1 VSVAVTVPLGK
12 TELARRIRAAAVT
25 HVVDAG
31 GYGARRAA
39 NEQGAF
45 SSAVMDGGSAGHAGA
60 DSTGADPDG
69 TAIYTLADPHDLAAV
84 RYVGQTRSPRRR
96 FVQHLAS
103 ARLWMP
109 DEIPWWIVSP
119 RLRPLYDWI
128 RALHR
133 DDYRL
138 PVMVIAEWVT
148 RASDALSAERALIER
163 CLREGAALLNVE
175 AERTGPQIPLL

>member
-1 VSVAVTVPLGK
+1 VAAPLGK

-25 HVVDAG
+25 HVVDATG
-31 GYGARRAA
+31 HGVGSAA
-39 NEQGAF
+39 NPEGV
-45 SSAVMDGGSAGHAGA
+45 SPSAVMAEGSVANAQG
-60 DSTGADPDG
+60 DSMGADPSG
-69 TAIYTLADPHDLAAV
+69 AAIYTLADPRDLAAV

-96 FVQHLAS
+96 FVQLLAS
-103 ARLWMP
+103 ARRWMP